1 MSFIISCEHAGNEV
15 PDEFNSLFKNANAVL
30 TSHRGW
36 DPGALGVAEFLA
48 EHLQCSLHSFPIT
61 RLLIEMNRSLNSPQ
75 LFSEFSSNLQA
86 SDKLALIN
94 ELYHPYRHAVEEE
107 LNELQKPVVH
117 ISVHSFTPVWDGVTR
132 DVDIGLLFDPSR
144 KLESAFCEQWVR
156 NLSSFL
162 PGKKI
167 KANEPYKGTDDGFTT
182 YLRTVFSNSAYAGI
196 EIEINQKYNDTV
208 ELATIQNAVLKSL
221 LAVRI
226 S

>member
-15 PDEFNSLFKNANAVL
+15 PGEFDSLFNDTKSVL

-61 RLLIEMNRSLNSPQ
+61 RLLIETNRSLNSPQ
-75 LFSEFSSNLQA
+75 LFSEFSSKLQA
-86 SDKLALIN
+86 ADKLALIN
-94 ELYHPYRHAVEEE
+94 ELYHPYRDGVEDE
-107 LNELQKPVVH
+107 LKDLQKPVIH
-117 ISVHSFTPVWDGVTR
+117 ISVHSFTPVWEGITR

-144 KLESAFCEQWVR
+144 KLESVFCEQWIR
-156 NLSSFL
+156 NLSNLL

-196 EIEINQKYNDTV
+196 EIEINQKYNDTN
-208 ELATIQNAVLKSL
+208 ELAMIQNAILKSL